1 VGVYYCSP
9 YAGHYLFERFEQ
21 MSAAALYSWDRLM
34 FIIGPM
40 YNIAYVYSIAGL
52 WRVACL
58 LLRGSSYD
66 WRFYAC
72 HVFVLLSVS
81 GTVLYNM
88 LLI

>member
-1 VGVYYCSP
+1 MGVYYFSW
-9 YAGHYLFERFEQ
+9 HYLFERFEQ
-21 MSAAALYSWDRLM
+21 VSAVVALYSWDRLM
-34 FIIGPM
+34 FIIGTL

>member
-1 VGVYYCSP
+1 MGVYYFSS

-21 MSAAALYSWDRLM
+21 VSAAALYSWDRLM

-72 HVFVLLSVS
+72 HVFVLLCVS
-81 GTVLYNM
+81 GTVLY
-88 LLI
+88 ICC